1 MSTLETRIHLPP
13 GPVSPEAQD
22 SLIRLWFGQEPIFKP
37 VKYGRNDGD
46 TSIEGDMRAVLRD
59 FWAQRGRLTVTGKP
73 SGHFLTVF
81 PNRGDESTWTG
92 SATWSVPL
100 KSADDRWKKSHVL
113 KVATAMRVLGAPLA
127 YAGTSKDLEAKCWR
141 WLDDPTGGQRK
152 VPTVVSPA
160 DGIPGMFWRLFV
172 DARMAAGLDRKAFE
186 PGVATDVEGIL
197 VFSPYPDP
205 ALAGSEAALVAETAL
220 IEKLG
225 ADLFFDHAK
234 GSPPTRRPGLRVP
247 AG

>member
-81 PNRGDESTWTG
+81 PTA
-92 SATWSVPL
+92 ATSPL
-100 KSADDRWKKSHVL
+100 GPDR
-113 KVATAMRVLGAPLA
+113 RLGASPSNPP
-127 YAGTSKDLEAKCWR
+127 T
-141 WLDDPTGGQRK
+141 TGGKNR
-152 VPTVVSPA
+152 TC
-160 DGIPGMFWRLFV
+160 
-172 DARMAAGLDRKAFE
+172 
-186 PGVATDVEGIL
+186 
-197 VFSPYPDP
+197 
-205 ALAGSEAALVAETAL
+205 
-220 IEKLG
+220 
-225 ADLFFDHAK
+225 
-234 GSPPTRRPGLRVP
+234 
-247 AG
+247 